1 MVRKVISLTA
11 VLFVA
16 VFLVSC
22 TKLPETEVKTEG
34 RFSMEMRN
42 LEGPI
47 PLTWGNVISA
57 SSIDQFPGWV
67 QLWFQ
72 DKGGNV
78 YMIPYHVETNLFH
91 ENYRFLKR
99 Q

>member
-1 MVRKVISLTA
+1 MLKKAISFTA
-11 VLFVA
+11 VILVA

-22 TKLPETEVKTEG
+22 KKLPETEVRTEG
-34 RFSMEMRN
+34 RSSMEMKN
-42 LEGPI
+42 LEGTI
-47 PLTWGNVISA
+47 PLNWGNVTSV

-72 DKGGNV
+72 DKDGNV
-78 YMIPYHVETNLFH
+78 YMIPYHVESNVFH
-91 ENYRFLKR
+91 EKYRILKR